1 MNKVTV
7 QMESGDKRTFD
18 SKLTI
23 PQIRNANR
31 IGNSYFYYHWN
42 GSIAQP
48 MIGVVSSLTI
58 E

>member
-1 MNKVTV
+1 MNKVTIK
-7 QMESGDKRTFD
+7 MESGDTRIFE

-23 PQIRNANR
+23 PQIKNANR
-31 IGNSYFYYHWN
+31 IGNNHFYYHWN

-48 MIGVVSSLTI
+48 MIGIISSLTI